1 MVATSS
7 VWITLSLRSWLIE
20 AGPIEA
26 MDSRQRAAAG
36 SLTRLLAN
44 QRRVLGSRD
53 PSPPITDEDA
63 GDDGVCNARWLLLT
77 TANKYGR
84 HLAAAGAGAGDQL
97 CPAPDVDNIQ
107 TRAVHV
113 GP

>member
-1 MVATSS
+1 
-7 VWITLSLRSWLIE
+7 
-20 AGPIEA
+20 

-84 HLAAAGAGAGDQL
+84 HLAAAAAGDQL
-97 CPAPDVDNIQ
+97 CPGPDVDNIQ
-107 TRAVHV
+107 TRAVNR

>member
-1 MVATSS
+1 
-7 VWITLSLRSWLIE
+7 
-20 AGPIEA
+20 

-107 TRAVHV
+107 TRAVNE
-113 GP
+113 GPRSVHAVRGP

>member
-1 MVATSS
+1 MTDV
-7 VWITLSLRSWLIE
+7 
-20 AGPIEA
+20 
-26 MDSRQRAAAG
+26 
-36 SLTRLLAN
+36 TRLLAN

-53 PSPPITDEDA
+53 PAPPITDEDA

-84 HLAAAGAGAGDQL
+84 HLAAGAEDQL
-97 CPAPDVDNIQ
+97 CPEDMDNIH
-107 TRAVHV
+107 TIDVNV